1 MSRLDE
7 TIQAKLEKRRA
18 LEEQGVT
25 IHPHSFNK
33 QQTIHQLR
41 QDGEG
46 ASAQT
51 AGRVMTMRPHG
62 KVIFFDLKDSTD
74 SIQAMVRKDEI
85 DEKTFV
91 ELLKARGKLI
101 DKSKKVNFDEIPK
114 KLIEGK
120 NYSELNVKPFFR
132 LHPPRGG
139 IDTKKHFGVKKGVLG
154 NAGENID
161 KLLRRML

>member
-1 MSRLDE
+1 MEKKKVEKKEGNKFLAIIRIVGQVGLERNLVETLDRLRIRKKYACVVLVNPNENSLGMVSKVYD
-7 TIQAKLEKRRA
+7 L
-18 LEEQGVT
+18 V
-25 IHPHSFNK
+25 SF
-33 QQTIHQLR
+33 
-41 QDGEG
+41 G
-46 ASAQT
+46 
-51 AGRVMTMRPHG
+51 
-62 KVIFFDLKDSTD
+62 
-74 SIQAMVRKDEI
+74 EI